1 MCQNRHIL
9 FFFSQFSFLEEYHRQ
24 KVCDD
29 SRGRDADEPRHH
41 ERVVEQVFA
50 DDGGAGAVEVDGGDI
65 RRIVRDEE
73 ISVD

>member
-29 SRGRDADEPRHH
+29 GRGGDADESRHH

-50 DDGGAGAVEVDGGDI
+50 NHRGARTVEVDGGDI
-65 RRIVRDEE
+65 TGVVGDEE
-73 ISVD
+73 VTVD